1 MLARRQP
8 DLTVCMEQVHKPHN
22 VSAIIRTADAVGV
35 HEVHAVWPGSRMRTM
50 ASAAAGSNSWVQV
63 KTHRTIG
70 DAVAHLKG
78 QGMQILATHLS
89 DNAVDFREIDYT
101 RPTCILMGQEKTGIT
116 QEALALADQDI
127 IIPMIGM
134 VQSLNVSVASALILY
149 EAQRQRQMRACTCV
163 KTACC
168 RKPSNNA
175 CCLKAAI
182 RCWRKSQNAKVCPT
196 PTLIS
201 KARLKP
207 MLTGGPPC
215 RPQGKRDEGRL
226 LDAVP
231 LSSLTGVGAALS
243 NKLAKINLHTVQD
256 LLLHLPLRYED
267 RTHLY
272 PIGELLPGVY
282 ATVEGEVL
290 NCNIS
295 FGGRRMMTCQ
305 ISDGSGILTMRFFNF
320 NAAMKNSL
328 ATGRRVL
335 AYGEAK
341 RGKYGAE
348 MIHPEYRV
356 QGDLSTPELQE
367 TLTPVYPTTEGVKQ
381 ATLRKLTDQ
390 ALDLLDTCAIEE
402 LLPPE
407 LSQGMMT
414 LPEAL
419 RTLHRP
425 PPTLQLSDLETGQHP
440 AQRRLILEELLAHNL
455 SMLALRAG
463 AQRFHAQPLSA
474 NDALKNKLLAALPF
488 KPTGAWARVVAEIER
503 DMALDVPMMR
513 LVQGDVG
520 SGKTLVA
527 ALAALRA
534 IAHGKQVALMAP
546 TELLAEQHA
555 NNFRNWFAPLGIEVG
570 WLAGKQKGKARL
582 AQQEAIA
589 SGQVQMIVGTHA
601 IFQEQV
607 QFNGLALVII
617 DEQHRF
623 GVHQRLALWEK
634 GQQQGFHP
642 HQLIMTATPIP
653 RTLAM
658 TAYADLDT
666 SVIDELPPGRTPV
679 TTVAIPDTRR
689 TDIIDRVRH
698 ACITEGRQAY
708 WVCTLIE
715 ESELLEAQA
724 AEATWEELK
733 LALPELNVG
742 LVHGRMK
749 PADKQAVM
757 ASFKQGELH
766 LLVATTVIEVG
777 VDVPNASLMI
787 IENPERLGLAQL
799 HQLRGRV
806 GRGAVA
812 SHCVLLYKTP
822 LSKTAQIRLQ
832 VLRDSNDGFVIA
844 QKDLEIRGPGE
855 LLGTRQTGNAE
866 FKVADLLRDQAM
878 IPEVQRLARHIHE
891 RYPQQ
896 AKALIERWMPETERY
911 SNA

>member
-1 MLARRQP
+1 M
-8 DLTVCMEQVHKPHN
+8 K
-22 VSAIIRTADAVGV
+22 
-35 HEVHAVWPGSRMRTM
+35 
-50 ASAAAGSNSWVQV
+50 
-63 KTHRTIG
+63 
-70 DAVAHLKG
+70 
-78 QGMQILATHLS
+78 
-89 DNAVDFREIDYT
+89 
-101 RPTCILMGQEKTGIT
+101 
-116 QEALALADQDI
+116 
-127 IIPMIGM
+127 
-134 VQSLNVSVASALILY
+134 
-149 EAQRQRQMRACTCV
+149 
-163 KTACC
+163 
-168 RKPSNNA
+168 
-175 CCLKAAI
+175 
-182 RCWRKSQNAKVCPT
+182 
-196 PTLIS
+196 
-201 KARLKP
+201 
-207 MLTGGPPC
+207 
-215 RPQGKRDEGRL
+215 GRL

-231 LSSLTGVGAALS
+231 LTTLSGVGASQAG
-243 NKLAKINLHTVQD
+243 KLAKIGLNTIQD

-267 RTHLY
+267 RTRLY
-272 PIGELLPGVY
+272 PINDLLPGIF

-290 NCNIS
+290 RSDIS
-295 FGGRRMMTCQ
+295 FGRRRMLTCQ
-305 ISDGSGILTMRFFNF
+305 ISDGTGLLTMRFFNF

-328 ATGRRVL
+328 ATGRRVT
-335 AYGEAK
+335 AYGEVK
-341 RGKYGAE
+341 RGNHGAE
-348 MIHPEYRV
+348 IIHPEYRI
-356 QGDLSTPELQE
+356 QGESSEVELQE
-367 TLTPVYPTTEGVKQ
+367 ALTPVYPTTEGIRQ

-390 ALDLLDTCAIEE
+390 ALELLDTCAIAE
-402 LLPPE
+402 LLPAE
-407 LSQGMMT
+407 LSGGLIS
-414 LPEAL
+414 LPQAL
-419 RTLHRP
+419 HTLHRP
-425 PPTLQLSDLETGQHP
+425 PPDIQLADLEQGKHP
-440 AQRRLILEELLAHNL
+440 AQKRLILEELLAHNL
-455 SMLALRAG
+455 SMLAVRAG
-463 AQRFHAQPLSA
+463 AQSYKALSLTP
-474 NDALKNKLLAALPF
+474 DDRLKNRFLAQLPF
-488 KPTGAWARVVAEIER
+488 APTGAQNRVVSDIEA
-503 DMALDVPMMR
+503 DMQKGFPMMR

-555 NNFRNWFAPLGIEVG
+555 NNFRQWFEPLGIEVG
-570 WLAGKQKGKARL
+570 WLAGKQKGKARV
-582 AQQEAIA
+582 AQQDAIA
-589 SGQVQMIVGTHA
+589 NGQVSMVVGTHA

-634 GQQQGFHP
+634 GEEQGFHA

-689 TDIIDRVRH
+689 ADIIQRVKS
-698 ACITEGRQAY
+698 ACVEESRQAY

-715 ESELLEAQA
+715 ESDLLEAQA

-733 LALPELNVG
+733 TALPELKVA

-749 PADKQAVM
+749 AQEKQAVM
-757 ASFKQGELH
+757 QAFKQGELQ

-822 LSKTAQIRLQ
+822 LSKTAQKRLQ

-844 QKDLEIRGPGE
+844 QRDLEIRGPGE
-855 LLGTRQTGNAE
+855 LLGTRQTGSAE
-866 FKVADLLRDQAM
+866 FRVADLLRDQAM
-878 IPEVQRLARHIHE
+878 IPEVQRVARHIHQH
-891 RYPQQ
+891 YPQH
-896 AKALIERWMPETERY
+896 AHALIERWLPETARY

>member
-1 MLARRQP
+1 M
-8 DLTVCMEQVHKPHN
+8 K
-22 VSAIIRTADAVGV
+22 
-35 HEVHAVWPGSRMRTM
+35 
-50 ASAAAGSNSWVQV
+50 
-63 KTHRTIG
+63 
-70 DAVAHLKG
+70 
-78 QGMQILATHLS
+78 
-89 DNAVDFREIDYT
+89 
-101 RPTCILMGQEKTGIT
+101 
-116 QEALALADQDI
+116 
-127 IIPMIGM
+127 
-134 VQSLNVSVASALILY
+134 
-149 EAQRQRQMRACTCV
+149 
-163 KTACC
+163 
-168 RKPSNNA
+168 
-175 CCLKAAI
+175 
-182 RCWRKSQNAKVCPT
+182 
-196 PTLIS
+196 
-201 KARLKP
+201 
-207 MLTGGPPC
+207 
-215 RPQGKRDEGRL
+215 GRL

-474 NDALKNKLLAALPF
+474 NDTLKNKLLAALPF
-488 KPTGAWARVVAEIER
+488 KPTGAQARVVAEIER

-658 TAYADLDT
+658 TLYGDLDV
-666 SVIDELPPGRTPV
+666 SVIDELPPGRRPIKTFHY
-679 TTVAIPDTRR
+679 
-689 TDIIDRVRH
+689 TDAARLKLFGFMRQEI
-698 ACITEGRQAY
+698 AKGRQVY
-708 WVCTLIE
+708 VVYPLIK
-715 ESELLEAQA
+715 ESEAMDYKDLTDGYEAISRDFP
-724 AEATWEELK
+724 
-733 LALPELNVG
+733 LPQYVTAIC
-742 LVHGRMK
+742 HGKMK
-749 PADKQAVM
+749 PADKEESMRQ
-757 ASFKQGELH
+757 FKQGEAH
-766 LLVATTVIEVG
+766 ILVATSVIEVG
-777 VDVPNASLMI
+777 VDVPNATVMV
-787 IENPERLGLAQL
+787 IESAERFGLSQL

-806 GRGAVA
+806 GRGGEQ
-812 SHCVLLYKTP
+812 SYCILMSGEK
-822 LSKTAQIRLQ
+822 LSRESRARLEAMCET
-832 VLRDSNDGFVIA
+832 NDGF
-844 QKDLEIRGPGE
+844 
-855 LLGTRQTGNAE
+855 
-866 FKVADLLRDQAM
+866 
-878 IPEVQRLARHIHE
+878 RLAELDLKLRGAGDINGTLQSGMAFDLKIASPTADVQILTVSREAAAEILAADPALAH
-891 RYPQQ
+891 PQNRGLE
-896 AKALIERWMPETERY
+896 ALRRRY
-911 SNA
+911 SGREEIDFSRIS

>member
-1 MLARRQP
+1 M
-8 DLTVCMEQVHKPHN
+8 K
-22 VSAIIRTADAVGV
+22 
-35 HEVHAVWPGSRMRTM
+35 
-50 ASAAAGSNSWVQV
+50 
-63 KTHRTIG
+63 
-70 DAVAHLKG
+70 
-78 QGMQILATHLS
+78 
-89 DNAVDFREIDYT
+89 
-101 RPTCILMGQEKTGIT
+101 
-116 QEALALADQDI
+116 
-127 IIPMIGM
+127 
-134 VQSLNVSVASALILY
+134 
-149 EAQRQRQMRACTCV
+149 
-163 KTACC
+163 
-168 RKPSNNA
+168 
-175 CCLKAAI
+175 
-182 RCWRKSQNAKVCPT
+182 
-196 PTLIS
+196 
-201 KARLKP
+201 
-207 MLTGGPPC
+207 
-215 RPQGKRDEGRL
+215 GRL

-231 LSSLTGVGAALS
+231 LSSLTGVGASQSA
-243 NKLAKINLHTVQD
+243 KLAKLGLHTVQD
-256 LLLHLPLRYED
+256 LLFHFPLRYED
-267 RTHLY
+267 RTQLST
-272 PIGELLPGVY
+272 ISDLLPGVY
-282 ATVEGEVL
+282 ATVEAEVL
-290 NCNIS
+290 NCNIV
-295 FGGRRMMTCQ
+295 FGRKRMMVCQ
-305 ISDGSGILTMRFFNF
+305 LSDGTGVLTLRFFNF
-320 NAAMKNSL
+320 NAGMKNNL
-328 ATGRRVL
+328 AHGRRVL
-335 AYGEAK
+335 AYGEVK
-341 RGKYGAE
+341 RGQYGAE

-356 QGDLSTPELQE
+356 QGDLETTELQE
-367 TLTPVYPTTEGVKQ
+367 TLTPVYPTTEGVRQ

-390 ALDLLDTCAIEE
+390 ALEVLDTCPVAE
-402 LLPPE
+402 LLPVE
-407 LSQGMMT
+407 LSQGLMS
-414 LPEAL
+414 LPEAI

-425 PPTLQLSDLETGQHP
+425 PPSLQLTDLESGKHP

-463 AQRFHAQPLSA
+463 AQRYR
-474 NDALKNKLLAALPF
+474 ALPLDAKDKLKTQF
-488 KPTGAWARVVAEIER
+488 LRSLPFTPTAAQNRVVAEIER
-503 DMALDVPMMR
+503 DLALDIPMMR

-534 IAHGKQVALMAP
+534 ISHGQQVAMMAP

-555 NNFRNWFAPLGIEVG
+555 NNFRNWFAPLGIDVG

-589 SGQVQMIVGTHA
+589 NGQVPMVVGTHA

-607 QFNGLALVII
+607 QFKNLALVII

-689 TDIIDRVRH
+689 GDIIDRVRH
-698 ACITEGRQAY
+698 ACTQEGRQAY

-733 LALPELNVG
+733 TSLPELKVA

-749 PADKQAVM
+749 PQEKQAVM
-757 ASFKQGELH
+757 LSFKQGDVD

-812 SHCVLLYKTP
+812 SHCVLLYKAP
-822 LSKTAQIRLQ
+822 LSKTAQVRLQ

-866 FKVADLLRDQAM
+866 FKVADLLRDQAL
-878 IPEVQRLARHIHE
+878 IPEVQRIARHIHVYFPE
-891 RYPQQ
+891 Q
-896 AKALIERWMPETERY
+896 AAALIERWMPETEKY

>member
-1 MLARRQP
+1 M
-8 DLTVCMEQVHKPHN
+8 D
-22 VSAIIRTADAVGV
+22 S
-35 HEVHAVWPGSRMRTM
+35 
-50 ASAAAGSNSWVQV
+50 
-63 KTHRTIG
+63 
-70 DAVAHLKG
+70 
-78 QGMQILATHLS
+78 
-89 DNAVDFREIDYT
+89 
-101 RPTCILMGQEKTGIT
+101 
-116 QEALALADQDI
+116 
-127 IIPMIGM
+127 
-134 VQSLNVSVASALILY
+134 
-149 EAQRQRQMRACTCV
+149 
-163 KTACC
+163 
-168 RKPSNNA
+168 
-175 CCLKAAI
+175 
-182 RCWRKSQNAKVCPT
+182 
-196 PTLIS
+196 
-201 KARLKP
+201 
-207 MLTGGPPC
+207 
-215 RPQGKRDEGRL
+215 RL
-226 LDAVP
+226 LHTQP
-231 LSSLTGVGAALS
+231 LSTLAGVGASQAE
-243 NKLAKINLHTVQD
+243 KLARLGLETVQD

-272 PIGELLPGVY
+272 LINDVLPGMY

-290 NCNIS
+290 RSDIS
-295 FGGRRMMTCQ
+295 FGRRRMLTCQ
-305 ISDGSGILTMRFFNF
+305 ISDGSGMLTLRFFNF

-328 ATGRRVL
+328 SPGQRVL
-335 AYGEAK
+335 AYGEVR
-341 RGKYGAE
+341 RGKLGGE

-356 QGDLSTPELQE
+356 QGESTAVELQE
-367 TLTPVYPTTEGVKQ
+367 TLTPVYPTTEGIRQ

-390 ALDLLDTCAIEE
+390 ALELLNTHPIDE
-402 LLPPE
+402 LLPQE
-407 LSQGMMT
+407 MRHGLIS
-414 LPEAL
+414 LPDAL

-425 PPTLQLSDLETGQHP
+425 PPDVQLAELEQGKHP
-440 AQRRLILEELLAHNL
+440 AQQRLVMEELLAHHL
-455 SMLALRAG
+455 SMLAVRAG
-463 AQRFHAQPLSA
+463 AQRHHAL
-474 NDALKNKLLAALPF
+474 ALEPKDNLKQQLLAALPF
-488 KPTGAWARVVAEIER
+488 SPTGAQQRVVAEIEQ
-503 DMALDVPMMR
+503 DMNRSFPMMR

-527 ALAALRA
+527 ALTALRA

-555 NNFRNWFAPLGIEVG
+555 ANFRRWFEPLGIEVG
-570 WLAGKQKGKARL
+570 WLAGKQKGKARQ

-589 SGQVQMIVGTHA
+589 SGQVSMVIGTHA
-601 IFQEQV
+601 IFQQQV

-634 GQQQGFHP
+634 GEEQGFHP

-689 TDIIDRVRH
+689 DDIIQRVRN
-698 ACITEGRQAY
+698 ACLQEGRQAY

-724 AEATWEELK
+724 AEATCQELK
-733 LALPELNVG
+733 AALPDLTIG

-749 PADKQAVM
+749 AQEKQAVM
-757 ASFKQGELH
+757 EAFKTNQLH

-844 QKDLEIRGPGE
+844 QRDLEIRGPGE
-855 LLGTRQTGNAE
+855 LLGTRQTGNAA
-866 FKVADLLRDQAM
+866 FRVADLLRDQAL
-878 IPEVQRLARHIHE
+878 IPQVQRVSRHIHE
-891 RYPQQ
+891 HYPEH
-896 AKALIERWMPETERY
+896 ARALIDRWLPERTRY
-911 SNA
+911 TNA